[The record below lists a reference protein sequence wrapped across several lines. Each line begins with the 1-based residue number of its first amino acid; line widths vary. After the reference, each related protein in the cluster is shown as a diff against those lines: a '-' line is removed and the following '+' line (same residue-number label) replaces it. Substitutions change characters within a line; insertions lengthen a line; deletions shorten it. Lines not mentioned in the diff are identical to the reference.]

1 MSHTEQFCREYRA
14 VLDGLELPERVGL
27 VYEPE
32 ALLSEHGGRSVWKL
46 RRRCDGAP
54 FVLKVTSGE
63 GENLEEEFRLL
74 TRLYPALAGAAPLA
88 ADCFA
93 QGERHFLVRSFL
105 PGQTLAQ
112 WREKAGG
119 CTDELLLSLG
129 EEGLL

>member
-1 MSHTEQFCREYRA
+1 M
-14 VLDGLELPERVGL
+14 LDGLELPERVGL

-32 ALLSEHGGRSVWKL
+32 ALLAERGGRSVWKL